1 MKGTDG
7 DAGLEQHLHAYVDD
21 ELAPEERAAVE
32 CRIAAEPG
40 LGERIRRLRGLK
52 RSLRDAYPALET
64 PMRGRPRRGPGIGLA
79 AAALVAGVMIG
90 LGIGRV
96 GGARPAPTAVAVSEV
111 AEPMTRVL
119 LHVGSGNAEAMSEAL
134 ASARYILE
142 DFAREARPV
151 RVHVVAN
158 GPGLN
163 LLRRDATPFA
173 ERIRRLEGDF
183 ANVQFV
189 ACQNTI
195 DRLEEKRGEP
205 VRLLPEVLRVDSGV
219 AEIAR
224 KRARGWLYIG
234 V

>member
-1 MKGTDG
+1 MGMDA
-7 DAGLEQHLHAYVDD
+7 DAGLEQQLHAYVDD
-21 ELAPEERAAVE
+21 ELAPEERAALE
-32 CRIAAEPG
+32 CRFAAEPR
-40 LGERIRRLRGLK
+40 LVERIRQLDALK
-52 RSLRDAYPALET
+52 RDIRDAYPVAMGLIARSQ
-64 PMRGRPRRGPGIGLA
+64 PYRRLGLA
-79 AAALVAGVMIG
+79 AAALLAGVLIG
-90 LGIGRV
+90 LGIGRAGDP
-96 GGARPAPTAVAVSEV
+96 GGAAPAVAVV
-111 AEPMTRVL
+111 AGAEDSMTRVL
-119 LHVGSGNAEAMSEAL
+119 LHVGSGDAEAMGEAL
-134 ASARYILE
+134 TSARYILE
-142 DFAREARPV
+142 DFARDGRAV

-163 LLRRDATPFA
+163 LLRRNASPFA
-173 ERIRRLEGDF
+173 DRIRELEGDF

-195 DRLEEKRGEP
+195 DRVEKNTGEP